1 MSTFPNDNYN
11 HGPSYHSKYS
21 GEEIDNILDTVKDWL
36 GSNNTNYLVVS
47 TEEIENL
54 QNWWSTV
61 LSTSNVNVSDAKLA
75 ISGPALLTWWN
86 EKVAT
91 TGSWGSVANDKVVT
105 KRLIQYALDQKA
117 WRSYETHYTC
127 PESGD
132 IQVNVKV
139 KDNIYNPNNSDRI
152 IDNANQA
159 LLLLLTN
166 GSSSGT
172 DEIHLSNV
180 GFFSA
185 IGIESTNPF
194 DWLEEGEVDSSWE
207 QENTQ
212 LFCATEVYFPTI
224 YVSTNDATQTNE
236 NREIAKFHLVN
247 KVYSEDKREYI
258 SLYKGYL
265 YLDNDYIPTEDSNP
279 IVEKIHDAWSNGS
292 SLLESYIIL
301 TASPGQGSVIVTYRL
316 RSMFS

>member
-36 GSNNTNYLVVS
+36 GSSNTNYLVVS
-47 TEEIENL
+47 TKEIENL
-54 QNWWSTV
+54 QDWWSTV
-61 LSTSNVNVSDAKLA
+61 LSTSNVNVGDVKSA
-75 ISGPALLTWWN
+75 ISGPALLNWWN

-91 TGSWGSVANDKVVT
+91 TGSWVSVTNDKVVT

-139 KDNIYNPNNSDRI
+139 EDNIYNPNNSDRI

-159 LLLLLTN
+159 LLLLTE

-172 DEIHLSNV
+172 NEIHLSDV

-185 IGIESTNPF
+185 INIESTNPF
-194 DWLEEGEVDSSWE
+194 DWLKEGKVDNSWE

-224 YVSTNDATQTNE
+224 YVSINDATQTNE

-247 KVYSEDKREYI
+247 KAYSEEKCEYI

-265 YLDNDYIPTEDSNP
+265 YLNKDYISAEGSNT
-279 IVEKIHDAWSNGS
+279 IGEKINTAWSEGS
-292 SLLESYIIL
+292 PLLESYIIL

-316 RSMFS
+316 HPMLS